1 MIFVDTNVLLD
12 VLESASTP
20 EAEWSRRELARFAG
34 EETLA
39 ANLIVAAELAG
50 QVRDADALE
59 KTLTDAE
66 IALVDIDVP
75 VAFRAG
81 RAFHEYRR
89 RGGARSTILPDFS
102 DRCTC
107 RATWRDVAHAGPRF
121 AVLLSRSHFHHTRD
135 TSPWLTH
142 RPTASKAKPGIGR
155 S

>member
-20 EAEWSRRELARFAG
+20 EAEWSRRELARVAG

-81 RAFHEYRR
+81 RAFREYRR
-89 RGGARSTILPDFS
+89 RGGARSTILPDFLI
-102 DRCTC
+102 
-107 RATWRDVAHAGPRF
+107 AAHAEQLG
-121 AVLLSRSHFHHTRD
+121 ATLLTRD
-135 TSPWLTH
+135 RGLRSYFPDLTFITPETH
-142 RPTASKAKPGIGR
+142 PHG
-155 S
+155 